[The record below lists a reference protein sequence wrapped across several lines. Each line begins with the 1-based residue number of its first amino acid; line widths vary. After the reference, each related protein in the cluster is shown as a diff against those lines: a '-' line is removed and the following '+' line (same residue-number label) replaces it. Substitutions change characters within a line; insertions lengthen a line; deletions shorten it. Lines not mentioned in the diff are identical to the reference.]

1 MKPYTLK
8 IVLMLFVVGLAACD
22 EPLEEEVFSE
32 LSPLTLFAT
41 EEGVNAV
48 LNSAYANAHRPGLAG
63 SWSPFYLGG
72 MPAGEIWGAGGSIE
86 NLWVALIDFTWDA
99 NHDQILIMWTMY
111 YNAIRDANIVLDNL
125 DSETLSEEFR
135 QLKEAEVRFIRG
147 WAYSELYNL
156 FGPIPLYK
164 TSTDDPLQ
172 PNASEEEIEAFIE
185 QELNAAL
192 SSPSLSILPQA
203 FGMASKGA
211 TMGILTKY
219 YLNTKQWQKAA
230 DLAQEIIELNQFE
243 LVTSGYKNVFSIENE
258 GNQEMVWAL
267 PKNAASGSASMAV
280 NALMFPPNYPLPYPN
295 NSVFAARTYLYDE
308 FVNSFE
314 ATDERRNLIDTSYV
328 TVGGEL
334 VLGLGNDQSF
344 PFKFEFDPNSVGA
357 NAGNDIPIV
366 RYADI
371 LLSRAEALNEV
382 SGPSQE
388 AVDLINEVR
397 VRAGAA
403 PLALGGHT
411 QETLRDAILE
421 ERAKE
426 FFFEGKRREDLIR
439 HGKFITNAVARGKN
453 AQPHHVY
460 YPIPQVELD
469 ANELLEQNSPNY

>member
-1 MKPYTLK
+1 MNSYTLK
-8 IVLMLFVVGLAACD
+8 IILALVFFGLSACE

-32 LSPLTLFAT
+32 LAPSTLFAT

-48 LNSAYANAHRPGLAG
+48 LNSAYAYAHRSGVVA

-86 NLWVALIDFTWDA
+86 NLWLALIDFTWDA
-99 NHDQILIMWTMY
+99 NHDQVLAMWTVY

-125 DSETLSEEFR
+125 DNEALSEEFR
-135 QLKEAEVRFIRG
+135 QLKETEVHFIRG
-147 WAYSELYNL
+147 WAYAELYNL

-164 TSTDDPLQ
+164 SSTDDPLQ
-172 PNASEEEIEAFIE
+172 PNASEEEIRAFIE
-185 QELNAAL
+185 QELNAAIA
-192 SSPSLSILPQA
+192 SPSLGVLPQA

-211 TMGILTKY
+211 AMGILTKY
-219 YLNTKQWQKAA
+219 YLNTRQWQKAA
-230 DLAQEIIELNQFE
+230 DLAQEIIALNQFG
-243 LVTSGYKNVFSIENE
+243 LVTGSYADVFSIANE
-258 GNQEMVWAL
+258 GNQEMLWAL
-267 PKNAASGSASMAV
+267 PKNAASTTANQAI

-295 NSVFAARTYLYDE
+295 NSVFAARTYLYDAI
-308 FVNSFE
+308 VHSFE
-314 ATDERRNLIDTSYV
+314 ATDERKNLIDTSYV
-328 TVGGEL
+328 TIDGQQVQ
-334 VLGLGNDQSF
+334 GLGNDQSF
-344 PFKFEFDPNSVGA
+344 PFKFEFDPSSVGA
-357 NAGNDIPIV
+357 AAGNDIPIV

-371 LLSRAEALNEV
+371 LLSRAEALNEI

-388 AVDLINEVR
+388 AIDLINEVR
-397 VRAGAA
+397 NRAGAT
-403 PLALGGHT
+403 PFVLAGYT

-421 ERAKE
+421 ERSKE

-439 HGKFITNAVARGKN
+439 QGRFISEAVARGKN